1 MVAHFR
7 KRISQTKEAK
17 REEFLFL
24 RYPFPSSASHQAIQ
38 SPRQIQPDTIP
49 NQATIPPRLPP
60 FPLVF
65 IVSSLSCFQPFRL
78 LSSFSF
84 ERLPF
89 SFVFRLSV
97 ASSQQGTKS
106 SKVLT
111 VERFVIRSRVS
122 PPLYIHHRSYPF
134 QSSFHASSRAVC
146 FLSVSPS
153 PFHRSIPLLFALP
166 PLRQDAIS
174 VVLSSSVS
182 LMLFAA
188 SLFVFSPSRHPPTSL
203 FLSFLL
209 VFTVCSPSSITN
221 QHFLRRFDG
230 FPWLGWYFFPC
241 LTRLCCL
248 WCFSQLNKQARNAC
262 GTLVML

>member
-60 FPLVF
+60 FSIGFYRF
-65 IVSSLSCFQPFRL
+65 IPVTFPTVPPSIL
-78 LSSFSF
+78 LLLR
-84 ERLPF
+84 EAPF

-122 PPLYIHHRSYPF
+122 PPLYIHYRSYPF

-209 VFTVCSPSSITN
+209 AFTVCSPSSITN

-230 FPWLGWYFFPC
+230 FP
-241 LTRLCCL
+241 
-248 WCFSQLNKQARNAC
+248 
-262 GTLVML
+262 